1 MPQVIR
7 RLPSPLFLLAVVT
20 GYCAQAVAADM
31 SARQVAVAIFK
42 TPSGEQVD
50 LTGKNLSELDLAG
63 IDFKAALLARADLYG
78 SVLSRANLTKTGVR
92 STTSKSTNVN
102 YGSALAGAS
111 VTGGNTTTL
120 SGEGEYT
127 SVISAMSASGG
138 SGSPSA
144 GGNASYNATAQL
156 PYGWWSQNF
165 FLGNNTALLITAN
178 ATVSAENTVGF
189 DGVYSESA
197 YSSLSLSISGAG
209 PTGSGSQSFSDGIST
224 GIWGWA
230 GTDTQNRT
238 MAAAFL
244 NTSGGDLYGY
254 LTMQANVSGSSSVVS
269 TPVPEP
275 ETYAMML
282 AGLGALGFIGRRR
295 KQQK

>member
-1 MPQVIR
+1 MKLR
-7 RLPSPLFLLAVVT
+7 LLALAALATVGT
-20 GYCAQAVAADM
+20 APAHAAATSSASFTDITFELIDLNPADM
-31 SARQVAVAIFK
+31 
-42 TPSGEQVD
+42 
-50 LTGKNLSELDLAG
+50 LAPTITFVTDPG
-63 IDFKAALLARADLYG
+63 AASYVHAEV
-78 SVLSRANLTKTGVR
+78 SVFDPDNGTDGANLTKTGVR

-244 NTSGGDLYGY
+244 NTSGGDLFGT
-254 LTMQANVSGSSSVVS
+254 LSMQASVSGSSSVVS

>member
-1 MPQVIR
+1 MKLR
-7 RLPSPLFLLAVVT
+7 LLALAALATVGT
-20 GYCAQAVAADM
+20 APAHAASTSSASFTDITFELIDLNPADM
-31 SARQVAVAIFK
+31 LAPTITFVTDSNSASYVHAEVSVFD
-42 TPSGEQVD
+42 PN
-50 LTGKNLSELDLAG
+50 TGSDG
-63 IDFKAALLARADLYG
+63 
-78 SVLSRANLTKTGVR
+78 ANLTKTGVR
-92 STTSKSTNVN
+92 STTPKSTSVN

-111 VTGGNTTTL
+111 VTGDNTTTL

-127 SVISAMSASGG
+127 SVVSAMSASGG

-144 GGNASYNATAQL
+144 GGSANYSATAQL
-156 PYGWWSQNF
+156 PNWWWAQNF
-165 FLGNNTALLITAN
+165 FLGNNTALLITTN
-178 ATVSAENTVGF
+178 ATVTAENTVGF
-189 DGVYSESA
+189 DGMYSESSSA
-197 YSSLSLSISGAG
+197 SLSLIISGAG
-209 PTGSGSQSFSDGIST
+209 PTGSGSQSFSDSLSTSIS
-224 GIWGWA
+224 GWA

-254 LTMQANVSGSSSVVS
+254 LQMQASVNGYSSVVS

>member
-1 MPQVIR
+1 MKLR
-7 RLPSPLFLLAVVT
+7 LLALAALATVGT
-20 GYCAQAVAADM
+20 APAHAAATSSASFTDITFELIDLNPADM
-31 SARQVAVAIFK
+31 LAPTITFVTDSNSASYVHAEV
-42 TPSGEQVD
+42 
-50 LTGKNLSELDLAG
+50 
-63 IDFKAALLARADLYG
+63 
-78 SVLSRANLTKTGVR
+78 SVFDPDNGTDGANLTKTGVR

-197 YSSLSLSISGAG
+197 YSSLSLSISGTG

-244 NTSGGDLYGY
+244 NTSGGDLFGT
-254 LTMQANVSGSSSVVS
+254 LSMQASVSGSSSVVS